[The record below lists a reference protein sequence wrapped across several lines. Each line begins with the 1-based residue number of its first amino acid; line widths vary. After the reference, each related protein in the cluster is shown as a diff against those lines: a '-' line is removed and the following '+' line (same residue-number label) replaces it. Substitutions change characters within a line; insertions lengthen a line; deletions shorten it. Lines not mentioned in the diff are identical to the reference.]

1 MGWFKRAKPV
11 GSKGKLLAGGSVR
24 FVLPTLS
31 MTEMYSLNC
40 GLAGGNSVDLRGNCW
55 AISLLMLALEEK

>member
-1 MGWFKRAKPV
+1 M

-24 FVLPTLS
+24 FVLLTLS

-40 GLAGGNSVDLRGNCW
+40 GLPGGNSVDLRGNCW